1 MTRACCTQNSDGKG
15 LHSNVRMKML
25 KQRLSISGEAVACVI
40 FCIETSSAPSSENK
54 TNEEPLS
61 MPGLGIGR
69 GSFLC
74 PHFFNFVKSLRD
86 RSDFLKSVA
95 ISQRICYNEYGE
107 VVA

>member
-1 MTRACCTQNSDGKG
+1 
-15 LHSNVRMKML
+15 
-25 KQRLSISGEAVACVI
+25 
-40 FCIETSSAPSSENK
+40 
-54 TNEEPLS
+54 

-86 RSDFLKSVA
+86 RSDFTKSVA